1 MSARIFTNEEL
12 SNPSDEL
19 IASLKANLPDDYSEW
34 DNFLNQQDTF
44 ISGSL

>member
-1 MSARIFTNEEL
+1 MSKRIFTNEEL

-19 IASLKANLPDDYSEW
+19 IASLKTNIPSDYSEW
-34 DNFLNQQDTF
+34 DNFLNQQDTY